1 MTRPFGS
8 VWGCVVARTRLS
20 TAAEPVPGRGGVR
33 AWLARQEGGVLAAM
47 LAVAAGLFAFA
58 ELADAVVEG
67 ETRAFDQALLLSLRS
82 AADPSDPLGPRWL
95 EEMMRDFT
103 ALGGVGVLSAV
114 TLAVVGYLVLTR
126 KRHAAATVAVA
137 VMSGLVLSQALK
149 WGFARPRP
157 DLVPHGQTV
166 YTQSFPSGHA
176 MLSAVVYL
184 TLGAL
189 LARTQPRRRV
199 KLYFLAVA
207 GVLTMVVGVSRVY
220 LGVHWPT
227 DVLAGWAVGAGWALL
242 CWLAMLWLQRRGRVE
257 VEETPDAEDAK
268 G

>member
-1 MTRPFGS
+1 M
-8 VWGCVVARTRLS
+8 ARMRVP
-20 TAAEPVPGRGGVR
+20 AAESVRGRSGGVR
-33 AWLARQEGGVLAAM
+33 AWLARQEAGVLAAM
-47 LAVAAGLFAFA
+47 FAVAAGLFAFA

-67 ETRAFDQALLLSLRS
+67 ETRAFDEFLLLSLRN

-103 ALGGVGVLSAV
+103 ALGGVGVLTAV
-114 TLAVVGYLVLTR
+114 TLAVIGYLFLAG
-126 KRHAAATVAVA
+126 KRHAAATVAVS
-137 VMSGLVLSQALK
+137 VVGGLLLSQALK

-176 MLSAVVYL
+176 MLSAVAYL

-207 GVLTMVVGVSRVY
+207 AVLTVVVGASRVY

-227 DVLAGWAVGAGWALL
+227 DVLAGWAVGAGWAFL
-242 CWLAMLWLQRRGRVE
+242 CWLVMLWLQRRGQVE
-257 VEETPDAEDAK
+257 AEDAPEPDQAPRP
-268 G
+268 